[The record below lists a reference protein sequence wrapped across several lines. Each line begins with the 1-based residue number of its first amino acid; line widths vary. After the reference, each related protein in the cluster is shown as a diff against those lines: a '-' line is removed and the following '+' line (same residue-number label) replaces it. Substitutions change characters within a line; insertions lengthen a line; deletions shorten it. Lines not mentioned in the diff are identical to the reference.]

1 MKFRRNLLSH
11 YKNFQITEGWRF
23 LISDQRREWRKISF
37 GFVVTSTKTTTRY
50 FHLLLDWA
58 LSGSTFFVNTSFI
71 LNEKNVIGLYFSE
84 DSQEAKPADRTI
96 RIDVL
101 EQNLMLYARQLL
113 FILLIKEEALSA
125 EEKAKFILE
134 VTGNIMVRPKTAKRV
149 RMLLRYL

>member
-1 MKFRRNLLSH
+1 M
-11 YKNFQITEGWRF
+11 
-23 LISDQRREWRKISF
+23 
-37 GFVVTSTKTTTRY
+37 
-50 FHLLLDWA
+50 
-58 LSGSTFFVNTSFI
+58 
-71 LNEKNVIGLYFSE
+71 NEKNVIGLYFSE

-96 RIDVL
+96 RVDVL

>member
-1 MKFRRNLLSH
+1 M
-11 YKNFQITEGWRF
+11 
-23 LISDQRREWRKISF
+23 
-37 GFVVTSTKTTTRY
+37 
-50 FHLLLDWA
+50 
-58 LSGSTFFVNTSFI
+58 
-71 LNEKNVIGLYFSE
+71 NEKNVIGLYFSE

-149 RMLLRYL
+149 RMLLRYLRMRLRKLLVEMFDRFFLEYVFLLLASLLISVVTRLVARPAIQTA